1 MALRGKLV
9 LQIASVGVIALLL
22 ALLGW
27 RLAGRQ
33 AGQNVAAGVDRG
45 ERPAAPDFTLP
56 ALEGDEQ
63 ISLSSY
69 RGKVVVLNFW
79 ASWCVPCRDEA
90 PVLQAGWERWRD
102 RGVVVL
108 GVNVQDF
115 SGDARKFVDRYGV
128 TYPNVKDGAGSIVGR
143 FGVVGYPET
152 YFIDARG
159 RIVARELSTVEQDE
173 LEGHIALAF
182 AEDAGSSASGDG
194 SP

>member
-1 MALRGKLV
+1 MARRGKLV
-9 LQIASVGVIALLL
+9 LQIAAVGVVGLLL

-27 RLAGRQ
+27 RLADRQ

-56 ALEGDEQ
+56 ALAGEAQ
-63 ISLSSY
+63 ISLSAY

-102 RGVVVL
+102 DGVVFL

-115 SGDARKFVDRYGV
+115 AGDARTFVDRYGI
-128 TYPNVKDGAGSIVGR
+128 TYPNAKDGAGSTIGR

-159 RIVARELSTVEQDE
+159 RIVARELSTVEEGE
-173 LEGHIALAF
+173 LEEAIALAR
-182 AEDAGSSASGDG
+182 ATGGGTDGAAG
-194 SP
+194 